1 MISALI
7 LTYINQGHVLSKA
20 DPFHSKAD
28 KTPLEVEDNVLVD
41 SWKDLD
47 LKVGVL

>member
-7 LTYINQGHVLSKA
+7 LKYINQGHVLSKA

-28 KTPLEVEDNVLVD
+28 RAPVEVEENVLVD
-41 SWKDLD
+41 S
-47 LKVGVL
+47 

>member
-28 KTPLEVEDNVLVD
+28 KTPLEVEENVIVD
-41 SWKDLD
+41 SWKYFY
-47 LKVGVL
+47 LKLGVI